1 MTTAPDMAAPPR
13 PTAPDTPDPALIN
26 TCVHCGFCLPTC
38 PTYVLD
44 HEEMDSPR
52 GRIYLMRAVQEGR
65 AEITDAY
72 VRHFDRC
79 LGCVGCVTACPSGVQ
94 YGTLVETA
102 RSQIERTYT
111 RPLGDRLF
119 RGLVFALFPYPARLR
134 VALLPLVVYRRIA
147 PWVERSGLTALLP
160 KRVRAMLS
168 VAPPVTVSG
177 LMARTPVRTP
187 AVAPRR
193 LTVGLLT
200 GCVQRLAFPGVNDA
214 TRRVLAADGCDV
226 VAPGGQSCCGAL
238 SLHAGR
244 LDEARE
250 AARRT
255 IATFESAGVERVVSN
270 AAGCGS
276 AMKEYA
282 HLLKDDAAWAE
293 RARRFSASVR
303 DISECLT
310 ELGPAATRHPIDAR
324 VVYHDACHLAHAQ
337 GVRRQPRDMLATIP
351 GLTVVTPPDA
361 DLCCGSAGI
370 YNLLES
376 DAANALGDRK
386 AAALAST
393 RVDVIASANPGCSLQ
408 IAAAAR
414 RRGAVWTVV
423 HPIEIVDASIR
434 GSALPDHSPR

>member
-1 MTTAPDMAAPPR
+1 MTTAPDMAAPPP

-26 TCVHCGFCLPTC
+26 ACVHCGFCLPTC

-119 RGLVFALFPYPARLR
+119 RALVFALFPYPARLR

-160 KRVRAMLS
+160 KRVRAMLR

-226 VAPGGQSCCGAL
+226 VAPAGQACCGAL

-276 AMKEYA
+276 AMKEYG
-282 HLLKDDAAWAE
+282 HLLGGDPAWAE

-310 ELGPAATRHPIDAR
+310 ELGPAATRHPIEAR

-337 GVRRQPRDMLATIP
+337 GVRSQPRGILAAIP

-393 RVDVIASANPGCSLQ
+393 RADIIASANPGCSLQ

-414 RRGAVWTVV
+414 RQGAEWTVL
-423 HPIEIVDASIR
+423 HPVEIVDASIR
-434 GSALPDHSPR
+434 GSALPAHSPR

>member
-1 MTTAPDMAAPPR
+1 LAAPPR
-13 PTAPDTPDPALIN
+13 AAAPDTPDPALIN
-26 TCVHCGFCLPTC
+26 TCVHCGFCLPAC

-111 RPLGDRLF
+111 RPLADRLF
-119 RGLVFALFPYPARLR
+119 RELVFALFPYPARLR
-134 VALLPLVVYRRIA
+134 VALLPLVVYRHVA
-147 PWVERSGLTALLP
+147 PWIERVGLTALLP
-160 KRVRAMLS
+160 TRLRAMLR
-168 VAPPVTVSG
+168 VAPPVTLGG

-187 AVAPRR
+187 AVTPQR

-214 TRRVLAADGCDV
+214 TRRVLAADGCEV
-226 VAPGGQSCCGAL
+226 VAPSHQSCCGAL

-244 LDEARE
+244 LNEARE

-255 IATFESAGVERVVSN
+255 IATFEAAGVDRVVSN

-282 HLLKDDAAWAE
+282 HLLGGDPAWAE

-303 DISECLT
+303 DVSECLT
-310 ELGPAATRHPIDAR
+310 ELGPVATRHPIEAR

-337 GVRRQPRDMLATIP
+337 GVRHQPREMLGAIP

-376 DAANALGDRK
+376 DSATRLGDRK

-393 RVDVIASANPGCSLQ
+393 ASTLIASANPGCSLQ

-414 RRGAVWTVV
+414 RRGETWTVV

-434 GSALPDHSPR
+434 GGSLPDHSPR